1 MDVDAFGQSPTR
13 FVHLTPHAA
22 RGYGS
27 DASAS
32 RSARLVGD
40 KIRHPLGCNVVKP
53 PNDPNQTA
61 DRASCRA
68 ISGDIGSA
76 GGGTDLFPSTPSL
89 ARTSTAGPPDHQ

>member
-76 GGGTDLFPSTPSL
+76 GGGTDLFPRDRKSTRLNSSRL
-89 ARTSTAGPPDHQ
+89 VI